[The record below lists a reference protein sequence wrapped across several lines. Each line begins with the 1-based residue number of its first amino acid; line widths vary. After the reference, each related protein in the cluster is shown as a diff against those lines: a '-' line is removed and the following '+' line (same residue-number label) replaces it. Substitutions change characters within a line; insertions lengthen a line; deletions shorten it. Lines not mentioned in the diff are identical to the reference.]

1 MAGKGVGSMAREGEI
16 IDGKY
21 QIIKKIGEGGMSS
34 VYLAVDKRIN
44 KRWAIKEIRKEG
56 DDARSKIVISSA
68 SSEVNILKKLNNR
81 HLPGIIDIIESK
93 TCLYVIMDYIDGENL
108 GDILRREG
116 RIKQSRVIKWAREIC
131 SVLIYLHGQ
140 SKPIIYRDM
149 KPENIMV
156 EPDDEIKL
164 IDFGI
169 AREYKNQN
177 TQDTICLGTKGYAA
191 PEQFG
196 GSGQSDARTDIYC
209 FGVTLYHLLT
219 GKNPAEPPYRLYPI
233 RYWDASLSPGLEAII
248 NKCTQ
253 ADPNAR
259 YQTAIELQTALSEFE
274 KEDIQYKLKRKRQ
287 LRIFQGVAVLAVI
300 SFLTGALSRN
310 LSISAEEKIYNQYLY
325 NSETASDYNTRIEYA
340 VKAIELNGSE
350 IAGYERL
357 ISIFKEDGYFTTK
370 EESILIGL
378 YENNITELKRQT
390 EYAYLSSE
398 IGKLYW
404 YYYSYGN
411 DNTGV
416 TAMKAS
422 VVWFQEAVA
431 LGDET
436 DEFYNSSRIYYLM
449 GCFHRDITTS
459 SMEGTDV
466 GLYARYYELL
476 CEMLDFTKDEKNVF
490 VILQSCEIALFSI
503 ENYAGRFA
511 GDGISEAELNALFV
525 RIDEMLSSISINGE
539 KNVFIYETIC
549 SHIENCKNQI
559 NYAYTR

>member
-1 MAGKGVGSMAREGEI
+1 MAREGEI

-34 VYLAVDKRIN
+34 VYLAVDKKIN

-56 DDARSKIVISSA
+56 DDARSRVVISSA

-177 TQDTICLGTKGYAA
+177 TKDTICLGTKGYAA

-539 KNVFIYETIC
+539 KNEFIYETIC